1 MFESKNILITGVGK
15 GIGKELMIECIKN
28 NYFVYGICRSRS
40 DYKDLLK
47 YKNNSTI
54 FIGDV
59 TNEKFLKSTFFYFK
73 KKKIYFKGLVNNAGE
88 RQRIEFSK
96 LNKKKLLH
104 IFNTNFFSIVN
115 LTQKFINHNKIN
127 KNTMSIVNMGSIVG
141 HRGFLHLSGY
151 ASTKSALE
159 GLTKSL
165 SIEFADKK
173 IRFNT
178 VNPGFTKTSFYKKF
192 KTKRKKLY
200 NWTISKIPMKR
211 WGNSKEVSELICFLL
226 SDKSSYITGQSINID
241 GGWTAQ

>member
-1 MFESKNILITGVGK
+1 M
-15 GIGKELMIECIKN
+15 
-28 NYFVYGICRSRS
+28 
-40 DYKDLLK
+40 
-47 YKNNSTI
+47 
-54 FIGDV
+54 
-59 TNEKFLKSTFFYFK
+59 
-73 KKKIYFKGLVNNAGE
+73 
-88 RQRIEFSK
+88 
-96 LNKKKLLH
+96 
-104 IFNTNFFSIVN
+104 
-115 LTQKFINHNKIN
+115 
-127 KNTMSIVNMGSIVG
+127 
-141 HRGFLHLSGY
+141 
-151 ASTKSALE
+151 
-159 GLTKSL
+159 TKSL

>member
-1 MFESKNILITGVGK
+1 MTLQTKN
-15 GIGKELMIECIKN
+15 
-28 NYFVYGICRSRS
+28 
-40 DYKDLLK
+40 
-47 YKNNSTI
+47 
-54 FIGDV
+54 
-59 TNEKFLKSTFFYFK
+59 FLNQPFLTLK
-73 KKKIYFKGLVNNAGE
+73 KKKIYFEGLVNNAGE

-96 LNKKKLLH
+96 LNRKKLLH

-115 LTQKFINHNKIN
+115 ITQKFLNHNKNN
-127 KNTMSIVNMGSIVG
+127 KNTMSIVNIGSIVG

-151 ASTKSALE
+151 ASTKSAIE

-192 KTKRKKLY
+192 KTRRKKLY

-241 GGWTAQ
+241 GGWTTQ